1 MLFLITVG
9 SQPLLVRSLMRSI
22 SSLASNPSDS
32 QTFVLYWSLLMKILV
47 VHVCIVTI
55 FILLTVIV
63 SVVVNAFRTT
73 EREKEFN
80 LPFDVFIP
88 SLTRLQGIGGSK
100 DNRN

>member
-1 MLFLITVG
+1 
-9 SQPLLVRSLMRSI
+9 
-22 SSLASNPSDS
+22 
-32 QTFVLYWSLLMKILV
+32 MKILV

-63 SVVVNAFRTT
+63 SVVVNAFRMT

-80 LPFDVFIP
+80 LPFDVSNP
-88 SLTRLQGIGGSK
+88 LLTRLHGFGGSK

>member
-1 MLFLITVG
+1 
-9 SQPLLVRSLMRSI
+9 
-22 SSLASNPSDS
+22 
-32 QTFVLYWSLLMKILV
+32 MKILV

-80 LPFDVFIP
+80 LPLDVFIP